1 MASVTPFDL
10 QIRLLGD
17 FRVMSGGKAL
27 TGLNAPR
34 LQSLLAYLLLH
45 RGAPQHRQHLAFLF
59 WPDSTEAQART
70 NLRKVLLLL
79 RQALPDADR
88 YLVLEGQS
96 VCWSADA
103 PIALDVADFEREL
116 ASARRAPD
124 EQAELASLERAASRY
139 GGALLPGCYDD
150 WVQPERERL
159 AASHAA
165 ILARLRRILEAR
177 REYETAARYA
187 RTTLTEDPLNELA
200 YRDLMR
206 LLALSGNRAA
216 ALHVYHTCVTT
227 LRRELD
233 VEPDEETRELYEG
246 LMRDPDAARVP
257 VAARGALPLVGRSAE
272 WAQLQEAWRTA
283 AGGSARLV
291 LLAGEA
297 GIGKTRLADELYDWV
312 VRLGGFA
319 ARARCGPA
327 DTRVAYAPIAAWL
340 KSDAIRRSLSTLDD
354 VWLGEL
360 ARLLPEL
367 LAARPAI
374 PQPRPMTEGWQRR
387 GFFEALAR
395 GVRASSGPLLLLLD
409 DLHWCDPDTLDW
421 LGYLLQ
427 SEFGSRLCL
436 VGTIRTEEAPGLHYL
451 SSLRDVAAR
460 DSRLLF
466 IELGPLT
473 SAETAAVA
481 DHAAGY
487 ALPAAQAQQLY
498 ALSEGNPLFV
508 IEAVRSLL
516 ESERTGQ
523 RAAGDDVPAL
533 SSATIQAVIARRLSL
548 LSSPAREL
556 AGLASVFGRSFAFTD
571 LQAAAHAD
579 EEVLLAAIDELWQRR
594 IIRER
599 AAGERTDDYEF
610 THDRIREAAYAGLGA
625 ARRQVLHR
633 KAADAL
639 VASHSSS
646 PDAVAA
652 RIATHYEQAGCNAQA
667 VSYYRRAAETAER
680 LYAHHDA
687 ASHLRRGLA
696 LLAEHDPTAARLWE
710 RLGDVLHFTAQYA
723 DAEAAY
729 RRGLEPA
736 AEWSERARLR
746 RKIGNSLR
754 DRREYPEAD
763 EAYRAAG
770 RALEQAGPPEPGD
783 PALEGWWQEWIQV
796 RFEQVQLE
804 YWLGRP
810 DASLDLLLA
819 MREQVEAHGLTA
831 QRAHFRMQL
840 LGMSLRRQRFAPS
853 AETEGYLAAA
863 ETIAIELDQ
872 EPAQAALLFQLGF
885 YSLWHGT
892 LNRAE
897 PLMLAGLRLAEHTG
911 DASLRARCLTYLAV
925 LYRRLGAEAEV
936 QRYAALALEAAA
948 AAGMPEYVATA
959 RANQA
964 WLAWRRGDVARA
976 EANGLAAL
984 ELWRQLPAGHGSAVF
999 QWTALW
1005 PLAGSALR
1013 AGDVARAVEYAR
1025 ALLEPPQQRLPDELA
1040 APLEEAI
1047 HAYERN
1053 DPFEARQFMARA
1065 AASAIAS
1072 NLF

>member
-1 MASVTPFDL
+1 MQTAWHAVVD
-10 QIRLLGD
+10 
-17 FRVMSGGKAL
+17 GG
-27 TGLNAPR
+27 T
-34 LQSLLAYLLLH
+34 
-45 RGAPQHRQHLAFLF
+45 
-59 WPDSTEAQART
+59 
-70 NLRKVLLLL
+70 
-79 RQALPDADR
+79 
-88 YLVLEGQS
+88 
-96 VCWSADA
+96 
-103 PIALDVADFEREL
+103 
-116 ASARRAPD
+116 
-124 EQAELASLERAASRY
+124 
-139 GGALLPGCYDD
+139 
-150 WVQPERERL
+150 
-159 AASHAA
+159 
-165 ILARLRRILEAR
+165 
-177 REYETAARYA
+177 
-187 RTTLTEDPLNELA
+187 
-200 YRDLMR
+200 
-206 LLALSGNRAA
+206 
-216 ALHVYHTCVTT
+216 
-227 LRRELD
+227 
-233 VEPDEETRELYEG
+233 
-246 LMRDPDAARVP
+246 
-257 VAARGALPLVGRSAE
+257 
-272 WAQLQEAWRTA
+272 
-283 AGGSARLV
+283 RLV
-291 LLAGEA
+291 LLSGEA
-297 GIGKTRLADELYDWV
+297 GIGKTRLADELCDWV
-312 VRLGGFA
+312 AGQGCPAV
-319 ARARCGPA
+319 RARCGPPGNA
-327 DTRVAYAPIAAWL
+327 VAYAPVAAWL
-340 KSDAIRRSLSTLDD
+340 RADAIRKSLPVLDD
-354 VWLGEL
+354 VWLSEL
-360 ARLLPEL
+360 TRLLPEL
-367 LAARPAI
+367 AATRPGI
-374 PQPRPMTEGWQRR
+374 SPPRPMAEQWQRR
-387 GFFEALAR
+387 IFFEALAR
-395 GVRASSGPLLLLLD
+395 AVRVGSGPLLLLLD
-409 DLHWCDPDTLDW
+409 DLQWCDSETLDW

-427 SEFGSRLCL
+427 SEFSSRQCV
-436 VGTIRTEEAPGLHYL
+436 VGIVRTEETPGRQSL
-451 SSLRDVAAR
+451 SNLRDAAAR
-460 DSRLLF
+460 DGRLVSF
-466 IELGPLT
+466 ELGPLT
-473 SAETAAVA
+473 PAETAAVA
-481 DHAAGY
+481 DNTAGRP
-487 ALPAAQAQQLY
+487 LPFAQAQRLY

-508 IEAVRSLL
+508 VEAVRSLL

-523 RAAGDDVPAL
+523 RTAGDDVPAL

-819 MREQVEAHGLTA
+819 MREQVEAHGLAA

-853 AETEGYLAAA
+853 PETEGYLAAA

-885 YSLWHGT
+885 YSLWHGK

-897 PLMLAGLRLAEHTG
+897 PLMLAGLRLAERTG

-925 LYRRLGAEAEV
+925 LYRRQGIEDAV
-936 QRYAALALEAAA
+936 QRYTALALEAAE

-964 WLAWRRGDVARA
+964 WLAWRQAPCRQGDMARV

-1025 ALLEPPQQRLPDELA
+1025 ALLEPPQQRLSDDLA
-1040 APLEEAI
+1040 APLEEAVR
-1047 HAYERN
+1047 AYERD
-1053 DPFEARQFMARA
+1053 DPVEARQCMARA
-1065 AASAIAS
+1065 VASAIAS